1 MAGIT
6 AILTV
11 YRRPNTIQPLV
22 DAIRSQTVPA
32 SQIWVWANEPTAAVL
47 DAIAQAKV
55 DRVVTS
61 SVNAYFHARFA
72 LALTAPTE
80 FVAVFDD
87 DSIPGSRRKST
98 TPPAFLLPQRRKRC
112 LILV

>member
-1 MAGIT
+1 MPGIT

-11 YRRPNTIQPLV
+11 YRRPNTIQSLV
-22 DAIRSQTVPA
+22 EAIRAQTAAAP
-32 SQIWVWANEPTAAVL
+32 QIWIWANEPPAAVI

-80 FVAVFDD
+80 FVTVFDD
-87 DSIPGSRRKST
+87 DSVPGPRWFENCLATMGR
-98 TPPAFLLPQRRKRC
+98 TPG
-112 LILV
+112 ILGSAGV